1 MFFCILSILGCK
13 IKKSY
18 IEVEETIAK
27 FVSIQ
32 NFHKIYVFDEFSCGI
47 CTDL

>member
-13 IKKSY
+13 SKKSY

-32 NFHKIYVFDEFSCGI
+32 NFQKIYVFDEFSCGI